1 MTISLRSIA
10 KKIMSPLILITA
22 CILDLVLGDPR
33 WLPHPVVL
41 MGRLILILERFFRRI
56 VHTPNGMRLAGLLI
70 TLIVV
75 LLSYGLTL
83 LLIRT
88 AGGIHAALGWAVSAF
103 LIYTTL
109 AARSLHGEA
118 SKVKRNLEEG
128 DIDAARR
135 SLAGI
140 VGRETQDLSDREII
154 RAAVETVSENTSDGV
169 IAPLFYLIIG
179 GPPAAMAY
187 KATNTLDSMLGYKNE
202 RFRDMGW
209 FPARLDDLAN
219 FIPARITGFLM
230 VTASLLLNLSARDAF
245 RIMRRDGAK
254 HTSPNAGIPE
264 AAAAGA
270 LGVQLGGMNFYMG
283 APSEKPL
290 IGEAK
295 RTLTTKSI
303 ENAVTLMYAVF
314 FLMVVVSIGIGILI

>member
-1 MTISLRSIA
+1 
-10 KKIMSPLILITA
+10 MSPLILITA
-22 CILDLVLGDPR
+22 CILDLILGDPR

-41 MGRLILILERFFRRI
+41 MGRLISRLERLSRR
-56 VHTPNGMRLAGLLI
+56 VFYTSRGMRLAGLLI
-70 TLIVV
+70 TLALV

-83 LLIRT
+83 LLIRI
-88 AGGIHAALGWAVSAF
+88 AGEVHATLGWVVSAF
-103 LIYTTL
+103 LAYTTL
-109 AARSLHGEA
+109 AARSLHAEA
-118 SKVKRNLEEG
+118 SKVRRDLKKG
-128 DIDAARR
+128 DIDAARQ

-140 VGRETQDLSDREII
+140 VGRETQNLSDQEVI

-187 KATNTLDSMLGYKNE
+187 KAINTLDSMLGYKHE
-202 RFRDMGW
+202 RFRDLGW
-209 FPARLDDLAN
+209 FPAGLDDLAN
-219 FIPARITGFLM
+219 FIPARITGLLM
-230 VTASLLLNLSARDAF
+230 VISSLFLNLSARDAF

-283 APSEKPL
+283 APNEKPV
-290 IGEAK
+290 IGEPK
-295 RTLTTKSI
+295 KTLTIKSI
-303 ENAVTLMYAVF
+303 EKAVTLMYAVF
-314 FLMVVVSIGIGILI
+314 FLMVVVSVVIGVL

>member
-1 MTISLRSIA
+1 
-10 KKIMSPLILITA
+10 
-22 CILDLVLGDPR
+22 
-33 WLPHPVVL
+33 
-41 MGRLILILERFFRRI
+41 
-56 VHTPNGMRLAGLLI
+56 MRLAGLLI
-70 TLIVV
+70 TLVVV

-83 LLIRT
+83 LLIRM

-169 IAPLFYLIIG
+169 IAPLFYLVIG

-187 KATNTLDSMLGYKNE
+187 KAMNTLDSMLGYKNE

-230 VTASLLLNLSARDAF
+230 VTASLFLNLSARDAF

-283 APSEKPL
+283 VASSKPL

-295 RTLTTKSI
+295 RTLTIKSI
-303 ENAVTLMYAVF
+303 ENAVTLMYGVF
-314 FLMVVVSIGIGILI
+314 FLMVVVSVVIGFLK

>member
-1 MTISLRSIA
+1 M
-10 KKIMSPLILITA
+10 
-22 CILDLVLGDPR
+22 LDLILGDPR

-41 MGRLILILERFFRRI
+41 MGRLITRLERFSRR
-56 VHTPNGMRLAGLLI
+56 VVSTPNGMRLAGFLI
-70 TLIVV
+70 TLVLV

-83 LLIRT
+83 LLIRS

-118 SKVKRNLEEG
+118 SKVKINLQEG
-128 DIDAARR
+128 DIDAARQ

-140 VGRETQDLSDREII
+140 VGRETQNLSDREVI

-187 KATNTLDSMLGYKNE
+187 KAVNTLDSMLGYKNE
-202 RFRDMGW
+202 RLRDIGW

-230 VTASLLLNLSARDAF
+230 VTASLFLNLSARDAF

-283 APSEKPL
+283 SPSEKPL
-290 IGEAK
+290 IGEPK
-295 RTLTTKSI
+295 RTLTIKSI

-314 FLMVVVSIGIGILI
+314 FLMVIVSIVIGVLI